1 MVNKMSNDMYPCKCG
16 RYGYCPHSPEH
27 KAVCFVPECK
37 CGNYRLDRKRRD
49 AITKQEVNKK

>member
-1 MVNKMSNDMYPCKCG
+1 MSNDMYPCKCG